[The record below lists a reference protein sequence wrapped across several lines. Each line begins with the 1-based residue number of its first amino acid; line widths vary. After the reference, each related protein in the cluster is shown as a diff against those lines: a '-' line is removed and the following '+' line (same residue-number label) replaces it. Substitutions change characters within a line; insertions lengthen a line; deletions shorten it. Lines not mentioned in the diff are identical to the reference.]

1 MNNIVMRTIT
11 LTADWQPFT
20 EKDCEVATVDV
31 QASPTNAG
39 PATFLGDTGQEVAW
53 VPGEYHTLA
62 RINLADL
69 RVKGTPGDT
78 VTIIGGSW

>member
-1 MNNIVMRTIT
+1 MRTIT
-11 LTADWQPFT
+11 VTEDWQPFT
-20 EKDCEVATVDV
+20 EKDLEVATVDV
-31 QASPTNAG
+31 QATPTNGA
-39 PATFLGDTGQEVAW
+39 PVIFLGDTGQEVPW

-62 RINLADL
+62 RINLAEL